1 MNKDCKSE
9 RGAGRVKEKRQ
20 RRWRKLD
27 NAAQAF
33 PAAAGKKDSRVFRFY
48 CVLKETV
55 DADTLQRALDLTM
68 EKYPLFRS
76 VLRKGLFWFYMEPR
90 ELPALVREE
99 DRPPCSRIYVPDQ
112 KRLLFEVTYYKNRIN
127 LEVFHGLTDGTGA
140 MQFLKELVRNYL
152 TLTYPGHEFPEA
164 DGGETLTDS
173 DYEEDSF
180 SQYYTGKKSRS
191 KKSRKAFQLRGERLE
206 QAEMQIT
213 ELILSASEV
222 HKKAKEYGV
231 SVTAYLAAAFLYAI
245 YEEVPKSGLKRPLSL
260 MIPVNLRNFFPS
272 GSMTNFWSWIE
283 TALDFD
289 ENTKLEDVIG
299 KMKEMFGKDSVEK
312 EISGRMNDLVRL
324 EKNPFLRAVPLEI
337 KNLFLLAGTTLG
349 GRSVTAVY
357 SNMGRIQM
365 ADTYEDYIERFG
377 FFASTD
383 KMQMC
388 SCSYGDTMVLGL
400 TSKIIDPNI
409 CRNFVSI
416 LKRDGIE
423 CHIQENDFPGYQEKP
438 SRRAL
443 MGLKIFS
450 FTCTAAVVICWMLNY
465 LLTFGRWWAGYV
477 TAGVF
482 CTWLLIMV
490 GYRKRKNPLKNGMW
504 QLVIVT
510 AGSLL
515 WDVFTGW
522 QGWSVDFVIPLAI
535 LVNMLSMVIISAAG
549 KMEVAEYLFYL
560 VQAGACGLIPFIL
573 LIAGAVSVPYP
584 SVICSGVSLLFLLGL
599 VLFKWK
605 DFVREVQKKFR
616 V

>member
-1 MNKDCKSE
+1 M
-9 RGAGRVKEKRQ
+9 KEKRQ
-20 RRWRKLD
+20 SRWRKLD

-33 PAAAGKKDSRVFRFY
+33 PAATGKKDSRVFRFY
-48 CVLKETV
+48 CVLKERI
-55 DADTLQRALDLTM
+55 DADILQKALDLTM
-68 EKYPLFRS
+68 EKYPVFRF
-76 VLRKGLFWFYMEPR
+76 VLRKGIFWFYMEPR
-90 ELPALVREE
+90 ELPALVRKE

-112 KRLLFEVTYYKNRIN
+112 KRLLFEVTYYKKRIN

-140 MQFLKELVRNYL
+140 VQFLKELVRNYL
-152 TLTYPGHEFPEA
+152 ILTYPDASFPET
-164 DGGETLTDS
+164 DIGEELTES

-180 SQYYTGKKSRS
+180 SQYYTGRKSRAG
-191 KKSRKAFQLRGERLE
+191 KSRKAYQLKGERLE
-206 QAEMQIT
+206 QSEMQIT

-222 HKKAKEYGV
+222 HRKAKEYGV
-231 SVTAYLAAAFLYAI
+231 SVTAYLAAVFLYAI
-245 YEEVPKSGLKRPLSL
+245 YEEVPKSRLKRPVSL

-283 TALDFD
+283 TAFDFR
-289 ENTKLEDVIG
+289 ENTKLEDVIR

-312 EISGRMNDLVRL
+312 EISGRMNELVRL

-365 ADTYEDYIERFG
+365 ADEYEDYIERFG

-388 SCSYGDTMVLGL
+388 SCSYGDTMVLGI

-409 CRNFVSI
+409 CRNFISI

-423 CHIQENDFPGYQEKP
+423 CHMEENDFPGYHEKP

-465 LLTFGRWWAGYV
+465 LLTFGIWWAGYV

-515 WDVFTGW
+515 WDLFTGW

-549 KMEVAEYLFYL
+549 KMEVSEYLFYL
-560 VQAGACGLIPFIL
+560 VQAGACGLLPFIL
-573 LIAGAVSVPYP
+573 LAAGAVSVPYP
-584 SVICSGVSLLFLLGL
+584 SVICSGVSLLFLTGL
-599 VLFKWK
+599 VIFKWK

>member
-1 MNKDCKSE
+1 MNKE
-9 RGAGRVKEKRQ
+9 AGRVKEKRQ
-20 RRWRKLD
+20 SRWRKLD

-33 PAAAGKKDSRVFRFY
+33 PAATGKKDSRVFRFY
-48 CVLKETV
+48 CVLKERI
-55 DADTLQRALDLTM
+55 DADILQKALDLTM
-68 EKYPLFRS
+68 EKYPVFRF

-90 ELPALVREE
+90 ELPALVRKE

-112 KRLLFEVTYYKNRIN
+112 KRLLFEVTYHKNRIN

-152 TLTYPGHEFPEA
+152 ILTYPDAGFPET
-164 DGGETLTDS
+164 DIGEELTES

-180 SQYYTGKKSRS
+180 SQYYTGRKSRAG
-191 KKSRKAFQLRGERLE
+191 KSRKAYQLKGERLE
-206 QAEMQIT
+206 QSEMQIT

-222 HKKAKEYGV
+222 HRKAKEYGV
-231 SVTAYLAAAFLYAI
+231 SVTAYLAAVFLYAI
-245 YEEVPKSGLKRPLSL
+245 YEEVPKSRLKRPVSL

-283 TALDFD
+283 TAFDFR
-289 ENTKLEDVIG
+289 ENTKLEDVIR

-312 EISGRMNDLVRL
+312 EISGRMNELVRL

-365 ADTYEDYIERFG
+365 ADEYEDYIERFG

-388 SCSYGDTMVLGL
+388 SCSYGDTMVLGI

-409 CRNFVSI
+409 CRNFIGI
-416 LKRDGIE
+416 LKQDGIE
-423 CHIQENDFPGYQEKP
+423 CHMEENDFPGYHEKP

-465 LLTFGRWWAGYV
+465 LLTFGIWWAGYV

-510 AGSLL
+510 VGSLL
-515 WDVFTGW
+515 WDLFTGW

-549 KMEVAEYLFYL
+549 KMEVSEYLFYL
-560 VQAGACGLIPFIL
+560 VQAGACGLLPFIL
-573 LIAGAVSVPYP
+573 LVAGAVSVPYP
-584 SVICSGVSLLFLLGL
+584 SVICSGVSLLFLTGL
-599 VLFKWK
+599 VIFKWK